1 MFPLKILWDA
11 RGAVGMPVSR
21 GRSTEIQ
28 SHTQHARTK
37 RAGVISGFVL
47 LLIVLAAN
55 AFIVRRQLG
64 VQVKDQSQ
72 VMHTRQVL
80 FELEKTES
88 ILKDAETG
96 QRGYLYTGDPAYLE
110 PYNEAVG
117 EEDAHLTNLAQLTA
131 GNPRQQARISSL
143 RALAKAKLAELA
155 QTVSLQQ
162 SGRPNQAKQLVATN
176 SGKAVMDKIRGLIDE
191 MEAEETSLESAQFD
205 AYRNSIERTAISIYL
220 PTLLAI
226 AGLILLA
233 YYILREIALR
243 ESHLR
248 EIRKK
253 EEWYRVTLTSI
264 GDAVIATD
272 PRGKVTFMNSVAET
286 LTGTA
291 LAEDVGKD
299 IFEVFPIFNELTRLP
314 VENPVE
320 RVIEA
325 GRVVALAN
333 HTVLKRR
340 DGVLVPIEDSAAPI
354 WDDRGALV
362 GVVLVFRDV
371 STERKSLEIL
381 RKTEKLATAARL
393 SASVAHEINNPLE
406 AVVNLVYLAK
416 ASPEAAPSV
425 VEALDLAEQEL
436 DRVAH
441 ITRQTLGFY
450 RESKVPELVDI
461 KSLIESVLRI
471 YSNKLKNKNIV
482 VERSFQECPP
492 VFGVTGELKQ
502 VMANLISNAADAVDR
517 GGTIRIET
525 WCPEAPQEKTV
536 HVSITDDG
544 PGIAAEYLDRIF
556 EPFFTT
562 KKDVGTGLGLWVT
575 KEIVERHGGRIEVDA
590 RSDGSSGAAF
600 SILLPC
606 EAAVADGSVAASES

>member
-1 MFPLKILWDA
+1 
-11 RGAVGMPVSR
+11 MPVSR

-299 IFEVFPIFNELTRLP
+299 IFEVFPIFNELTRQP

-441 ITRQTLGFY
+441 ITRRTLGFY

>member
-1 MFPLKILWDA
+1 
-11 RGAVGMPVSR
+11 MPVSR

-272 PRGKVTFMNSVAET
+272 PRGKVTFMYSVAET

-299 IFEVFPIFNELTRLP
+299 IFEVFPIFNELTRQP

-525 WCPEAPQEKTV
+525 
-536 HVSITDDG
+536 
-544 PGIAAEYLDRIF
+544 
-556 EPFFTT
+556 
-562 KKDVGTGLGLWVT
+562 
-575 KEIVERHGGRIEVDA
+575 
-590 RSDGSSGAAF
+590 
-600 SILLPC
+600 
-606 EAAVADGSVAASES
+606 

>member
-1 MFPLKILWDA
+1 
-11 RGAVGMPVSR
+11 
-21 GRSTEIQ
+21 
-28 SHTQHARTK
+28 
-37 RAGVISGFVL
+37 
-47 LLIVLAAN
+47 
-55 AFIVRRQLG
+55 
-64 VQVKDQSQ
+64 
-72 VMHTRQVL
+72 
-80 FELEKTES
+80 
-88 ILKDAETG
+88 
-96 QRGYLYTGDPAYLE
+96 
-110 PYNEAVG
+110 
-117 EEDAHLTNLAQLTA
+117 
-131 GNPRQQARISSL
+131 
-143 RALAKAKLAELA
+143 
-155 QTVSLQQ
+155 
-162 SGRPNQAKQLVATN
+162 
-176 SGKAVMDKIRGLIDE
+176 
-191 MEAEETSLESAQFD
+191 
-205 AYRNSIERTAISIYL
+205 
-220 PTLLAI
+220 
-226 AGLILLA
+226 
-233 YYILREIALR
+233 
-243 ESHLR
+243 
-248 EIRKK
+248 
-253 EEWYRVTLTSI
+253 
-264 GDAVIATD
+264 
-272 PRGKVTFMNSVAET
+272 
-286 LTGTA
+286 
-291 LAEDVGKD
+291 
-299 IFEVFPIFNELTRLP
+299 
-314 VENPVE
+314 
-320 RVIEA
+320 
-325 GRVVALAN
+325 VVALAN

-562 KKDVGTGLGLWVT
+562 KKDVGTALGLWVT

>member
-1 MFPLKILWDA
+1 
-11 RGAVGMPVSR
+11 MPVSR